1 MAAAGAA
8 GKMPWPV
15 SGGLALRRAGIEREH
30 ANQMTRWTASALFWA
45 TGWAAAQ
52 GATPAA
58 SALVQADELLPT
70 RMVLCQ
76 REMAGTSGDRKAQLR
91 TCLARRLEGERLV
104 ERHCRRQ
111 VESVRGASERL
122 AAQRACER
130 QALAVPSSELPRRPP
145 PPKPA
150 PQPPT
155 DGSLA
160 PSAGP
165 APMPAAGD
173 R

>member
-76 REMAGTSGDRKAQLR
+76 REVGGAERERDRSAKLR
-91 TCLARRLEGERLV
+91 TCLARRLEGERMV
-104 ERHCRRQ
+104 ERNCKR
-111 VESVRGASERL
+111 EAGSVNGASAR
-122 AAQRACER
+122 AQAQPEKRIR
-130 QALAVPSSELPRRPP
+130 Q
-145 PPKPA
+145 
-150 PQPPT
+150 T
-155 DGSLA
+155 G
-160 PSAGP
+160 
-165 APMPAAGD
+165 
-173 R
+173 